1 MTGRVLTRL
10 LPPLL
15 LLAIWIG
22 LQGSLTIGNLVGG
35 VIVVGVVFWISG
47 RRPRE
52 HVVHPWGT
60 LKFGLIFLK
69 MLAESTWSVAIMALR
84 PTPERL
90 RAGVVAC
97 PLTNQT
103 PLVATIVADAITLT
117 PGTLTLDV
125 RTDPT
130 VLYVHAVGFTDAESV
145 RADVEDLERLV
156 VAAIEPRATEPH
168 ATEPASAPGPDPEEP
183 S

>member
-1 MTGRVLTRL
+1 MIGRIATRL
-10 LPPLL
+10 LPPVL

-22 LQGSLTIGNLVGG
+22 LQGSLTVGNVVGG
-35 VIVVGVVFWISG
+35 ILVVAAVSWIAG
-47 RRPRE
+47 RRPRR

-60 LKFGLIFLK
+60 LKFGVIFLK
-69 MLAESTWSVAIMALR
+69 MLAESTWSVAVMALR

-97 PLTNQT
+97 PLANQT

-145 RADVEDLERLV
+145 RADVADLERLV
-156 VAAIEPRATEPH
+156 VAAVEPRSDDPTPTTSPED
-168 ATEPASAPGPDPEEP
+168 PA
-183 S
+183 

>member
-1 MTGRVLTRL
+1 MISRALAAL
-10 LPPLL
+10 LPPALL
-15 LLAIWIG
+15 LVVWIG
-22 LQGSLTIGNLVGG
+22 LEGSPSIGNLVGG
-35 VIVVGVVFWISG
+35 VVVVAAVTWISG
-47 RRPRE
+47 RRPRH

-60 LKFGLIFLK
+60 LKFAVLFVK
-69 MLAESTWSVAIMALR
+69 MLVESTWAVAVTAIR

-97 PLTNQT
+97 PLVDQT

-130 VLYVHAVGFTDAESV
+130 VLYVHMIGFEDADAV
-145 RADVEDLERLV
+145 RADVAELERLV
-156 VAAIEPRATEPH
+156 VAAVEPRRDVAAATDERG
-168 ATEPASAPGPDPEEP
+168 ESAP
-183 S
+183 

>member
-1 MTGRVLTRL
+1 MIGRVATRL
-10 LPPLL
+10 LPPVL

-22 LQGSLTIGNLVGG
+22 LQGSLTVGNVVGG
-35 VIVVGVVFWISG
+35 VIVVGVVTWIAG

-60 LKFGLIFLK
+60 LKFAVIFLK
-69 MLAESTWSVAIMALR
+69 MLAESTWSVVLMSLR

-125 RTDPT
+125 STGPT
-130 VLYVHAVGFTDAESV
+130 VLYVHAVGFTDAESI

-156 VAAIEPRATEPH
+156 VGAIEPRQGP
-168 ATEPASAPGPDPEEP
+168 SAAAAPEPEEAT
-183 S
+183 